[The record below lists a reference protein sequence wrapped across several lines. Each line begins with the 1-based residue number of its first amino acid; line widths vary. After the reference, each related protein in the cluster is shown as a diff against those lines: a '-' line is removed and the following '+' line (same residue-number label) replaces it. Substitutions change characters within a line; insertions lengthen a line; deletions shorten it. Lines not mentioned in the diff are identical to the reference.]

1 MGFFQ
6 IPFSFYCPLYPMGGP
21 QRRSKMKLKPL
32 SAESDELRKII
43 ISSNLTSC
51 YIMLEELLATKG
63 ERLFFDKFRARWIDI
78 FKNVYDHVDRMKP
91 RKDPRE

>member
-1 MGFFQ
+1 MEFFRFISVSIARY
-6 IPFSFYCPLYPMGGP
+6 IPWEARKGEV
-21 QRRSKMKLKPL
+21 KMKLKPL

-51 YIMLEELLATKG
+51 YIMLEELLASKG